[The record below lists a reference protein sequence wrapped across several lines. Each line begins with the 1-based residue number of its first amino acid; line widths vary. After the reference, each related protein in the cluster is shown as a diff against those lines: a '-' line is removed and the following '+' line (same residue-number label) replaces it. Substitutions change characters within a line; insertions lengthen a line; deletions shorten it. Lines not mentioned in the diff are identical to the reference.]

1 LHEVGVSSLNKE
13 AHEKNYTIASLHKAI
28 RVLKAFSNDEPR
40 LSLTELSKKT
50 GITIS
55 SLQRIVS
62 TFVAEGFLHKD
73 KHTKRYQLG
82 HSLLY
87 LGNLVKQESSLILVA
102 EPILKRLNEE
112 TKESISLNIIDGT
125 ERRCILNFDS
135 SYPLSTKMLVGDTSP
150 LYAGAS
156 SKTLLAF
163 MPNYM
168 EYVEHVQL
176 EKITEKTVKTKEQLL
191 KQLDQIRRQRYC
203 ISCGERVRGACSI
216 SVPILNAA
224 RESIASISIV
234 IPEIRY
240 TDYDEKE
247 LIQKMQQA
255 AKEIEDQLY

>member
-1 LHEVGVSSLNKE
+1 MDKE
-13 AHEKNYTIASLHKAI
+13 TYEKNYTIASLQKAI
-28 RVLKAFSNDEPR
+28 RVLKAFSNDEPN
-40 LSLTELSKKT
+40 LSLTELSRKT

-62 TFVAEGFLHKD
+62 TFVVEGFLHKNEQ
-73 KHTKRYQLG
+73 TKRYQLG

-112 TKESISLNIIDGT
+112 TKESISLNVTDGL

-163 MPNYM
+163 MPNYT
-168 EYVEHVQL
+168 EYINKVEI
-176 EKITEKTVKTKEQLL
+176 KRITDRTVDSKEQLL
-191 KQLDQIRRQRYC
+191 KQLEEVRQQHYC
-203 ISCGERVRGACSI
+203 ISYGERVRGACSI
-216 SVPILNAA
+216 SVPILNIAKH
-224 RESIASISIV
+224 SIASISIV

-240 TDYDEKE
+240 TDYNEEE
-247 LIQKMQQA
+247 LLQKMKQA
-255 AKEIEDQLY
+255 AKEIENQLF

>member
-1 LHEVGVSSLNKE
+1 MVKE
-13 AHEKNYTIASLHKAI
+13 TVEKNYTISSLQRAI
-28 RVLKAFSNDEPR
+28 RVLKTFTNDEPT

-62 TFVAEGFLHKD
+62 TFVAEGFLHKNEQ
-73 KHTKRYQLG
+73 TKRYQLG

-87 LGNLVKQESSLILVA
+87 LGNLVKKESSLILVA
-102 EPILKRLNEE
+102 ESVLKRLNEE
-112 TKESISLNIIDGT
+112 TKENLSLNVIDGF

-135 SYPLSTKMLVGDTSP
+135 PYPLSTKMLVGDRAP

-163 MPNYM
+163 MPNYAD
-168 EYVEHVQL
+168 YVYNVQL
-176 EKITEKTVKTKEQLL
+176 EKITDSTNTSKEQLL
-191 KQLDQIRRQRYC
+191 EQLRQIRTNHYC
-203 ISCGERVRGACSI
+203 ISFSERVRGACSI

-224 RESIASISIV
+224 QHSIASISLV

-240 TDYDEKE
+240 HDYDEE
-247 LIQKMQQA
+247 QLIQKMQQA
-255 AKEIEDQLY
+255 ANEIENQLF

>member
-1 LHEVGVSSLNKE
+1 MDKVTY
-13 AHEKNYTIASLHKAI
+13 EKNYTITSPHKAI
-28 RVLKAFSNDEPR
+28 RVLKAFSNDEPS

-62 TFVAEGFLHKD
+62 TFVVEGFLHKNEQ
-73 KHTKRYQLG
+73 TKRYQLG

-112 TKESISLNIIDGT
+112 TKESLSLNIIDGY

-156 SKTLLAF
+156 SKTPLAF
-163 MPNYM
+163 MPNYKD
-168 EYVEHVQL
+168 YVNNVQL
-176 EKITEKTVKTKEQLL
+176 DKITEHTVKTKEQLL
-191 KQLDQIRRQRYC
+191 KQLEQIREQGYC
-203 ISCGERVRGACSI
+203 ISNGERVRGAWSI

-224 RESIASISIV
+224 QESIASISIV
-234 IPEIRY
+234 IPVIRY
-240 TDYDEKE
+240 TDYNETE

-255 AKEIEDQLY
+255 AKEIENQLY

>member
-1 LHEVGVSSLNKE
+1 MDKE
-13 AHEKNYTIASLHKAI
+13 TYEKNYTITSLQKAI
-28 RVLKAFSNDEPR
+28 RVLKAFTNNEPN

-62 TFVAEGFLHKD
+62 TFVAEGFLHKNEQ
-73 KHTKRYQLG
+73 TKRYQLG

-102 EPILKRLNEE
+102 ESVLKGLNEE
-112 TKESISLNIIDGT
+112 TKESLSLNIIDGI

-163 MPNYM
+163 MPNYD
-168 EYVEHVQL
+168 EYVMNVDL
-176 EKITEKTVKTKEQLL
+176 EKITDYTVKTKEELLEQLE
-191 KQLDQIRRQRYC
+191 QIRKQHFC
-203 ISCGERVRGACSI
+203 ISNGERVRGACSI

-224 RESIASISIV
+224 QESIASISIV

-240 TDYDEKE
+240 TDYDETQ

-255 AKEIEDQLY
+255 AKEIENQLF

>member
-1 LHEVGVSSLNKE
+1 MDKE
-13 AHEKNYTIASLHKAI
+13 TFEKNYNMTSLQKAI
-28 RVLKAFSNDEPR
+28 RVLKAFSNEEPR

-55 SLQRIVS
+55 SLQRFVN

-73 KHTKRYQLG
+73 EQTKRYQLG

-112 TKESISLNIIDGT
+112 TKESLSLNIIDGF

-163 MPNYM
+163 MPGYE
-168 EYVEHVQL
+168 EYVNNVQFKKITDRTVTSKEELLQQL
-176 EKITEKTVKTKEQLL
+176 EQVR
-191 KQLDQIRRQRYC
+191 KQHYC
-203 ISCGERVRGACSI
+203 ITYGERVHGVCSI

-224 RESIASISIV
+224 QQSVAAISIV

-240 TDYDEKE
+240 RNYDEEE
-247 LIQKMQQA
+247 LKQKMIQA
-255 AKEIEDQLY
+255 AKEIEGQLF

>member
-1 LHEVGVSSLNKE
+1 LDKE
-13 AHEKNYTIASLHKAI
+13 TYEKNYTIGSLQKAI
-28 RVLKAFSNDEPR
+28 RVLKAFTHNEPK

-55 SLQRIVS
+55 SLQRIVA
-62 TFVAEGFLHKD
+62 TFVVEGFLHKD
-73 KHTKRYQLG
+73 EQTKRYQLG

-87 LGNLVKQESSLILVA
+87 LGNLVKQESSLILVS
-102 EPILKRLNEE
+102 EPVLKRLNEE
-112 TKESISLNIIDGT
+112 TKENLSLNVIDGL

-168 EYVEHVQL
+168 EYVNHVQL
-176 EKITEKTVKTKEQLL
+176 EKITENTVKTKEQLL
-191 KQLDQIRRQRYC
+191 EQLEQVRQQHYC
-203 ISCGERVRGACSI
+203 ISNSERVRGACSI

-224 RESIASISIV
+224 HESIASISIV

-240 TDYDEKE
+240 SDYDEEE
-247 LIQKMQQA
+247 LIQKLLQA
-255 AKEIEDQLY
+255 GKEIESQLF